1 MMRALDQLLRG
12 KYTDSGTLGQGQIPL
27 PTGTLIL
34 SCLALGA
41 LYGAAMGLF
50 SALLTDGSAGWAQI
64 GASAVKVPLLFLS
77 TLTVTFPS
85 LYVVSALARSRL
97 GAIDTLKLLLVA
109 IAVNMALLASLAPVT
124 VFFTL
129 SSDSYP
135 FMILLN
141 VSLFAISG
149 FVGLGFLLRALG
161 PIIGTPPPALAD
173 TAGSSDRKKVSTSP
187 KFSSSQQASS
197 SHTVFRVWALIY
209 GVVGSQMGWI
219 LRPFIGDPALPFSWF
234 RDRESNVLGGIRAA
248 AQSLFGG

>member
-1 MMRALDQLLRG
+1 MIRALDQLLRG
-12 KYTDSGTLGQGQIPL
+12 KYTEPGTLGQGQIPL
-27 PTGTLIL
+27 PVGTLIL
-34 SCLALGA
+34 GCLVLGA
-41 LYGAAMGLF
+41 VYGAAMGLF
-50 SALLTDGSAGWAQI
+50 SALLTDGSAGWAQV

-97 GAIDTLKLLLVA
+97 GASDTLKLLLVA

-124 VFFTL
+124 AFFTL

-149 FVGLGFLLRALG
+149 LVGLGFLLRALE
-161 PIIGTPPPALAD
+161 PIIGAPPPLPPKVTD
-173 TAGSSDRKKVSTSP
+173 SNEPKEVTTSPEFHHRQRQGSSR
-187 KFSSSQQASS
+187 
-197 SHTVFRVWALIY
+197 TVFRAWALIY
-209 GVVGSQMGWI
+209 GIVGSQMGWI

-234 RDRESNVLGGIRAA
+234 RDRESHVLGGILNAVET
-248 AQSLFGG
+248 LTGG